1 MSTTPSASPQP
12 PAGAPAAPPSSGS
25 GLKIFLWI
33 FGIFAGLAI
42 VVVIG
47 VVGLGFFVVHK
58 AKQAGLDSDLMKK
71 NPALAV
77 AKMAVTANPD
87 TELVSSNDD
96 AGTIVVK
103 DKKTGKVVTMKFDPQ
118 KKTMVVTDENGKTGS
133 LRLDTDKGSL
143 VVTDAQGKTS
153 TITANGQSG
162 GVEVNGAD
170 GSTVKMGANADKA
183 PAWVPVYPGAT
194 PQSTYSAT
202 SAKQQ
207 GGTYTFVAADTP
219 DKILSYYEG
228 ALKAGGMRTSNTLS
242 TTNGKITGFVSGS
255 TDGDKRSVMVTVSG
269 ETDGSHVGVVFSSKE

>member
-12 PAGAPAAPPSSGS
+12 SPAPATPPSSGS

-33 FGIFAGLAI
+33 LGIFGGLAML
-42 VVVIG
+42 VVIG
-47 VVGLGFFVVHK
+47 VIGLGLFAFHK
-58 AKQAGLDSDLMKK
+58 AKQAGLDAELMKK

-87 TELVSSNDD
+87 TELLSSNDD

-103 DKKTGKVVTMKFDPQ
+103 DKKTGKTVTMKFDPE

-133 LRLDTDKGSL
+133 MRLDTDKGAL

-162 GVEVNGAD
+162 SVQVNGAD
-170 GSTVKMGANADKA
+170 GSTVKLGANADKA
-183 PAWVPVYPGAT
+183 PAWVPVYPGSS
-194 PQSTYSAT
+194 PQSTFS
-202 SAKQQ
+202 SSSGKEQS
-207 GGTYTFVAADTP
+207 GTYTFVAADTP

-242 TTNGKITGFVSGS
+242 TTNGKVTGFVSGS
-255 TDGDKRSVMVTVSG
+255 ANGDKRSVMVTVSG
-269 ETDGSHVGVVFSSKE
+269 ESDGSHVGVVFSSKD

>member
-12 PAGAPAAPPSSGS
+12 SAGTPAAPPSSGS

-33 FGIFAGLAI
+33 LGIFAGL
-42 VVVIG
+42 VVLVVLG
-47 VVGLGFFVVHK
+47 FVGLGFFVFHK
-58 AKQAGLDSDLMKK
+58 AKQAAK

-87 TELVSSNDD
+87 TELISSNDD

-103 DKKTGKVVTMKFDPQ
+103 DKKTGKVVTMRFDPE
-118 KKTMVVTDENGKTGS
+118 KKSMVLMDENGKTATMQ
-133 LRLDTDKGSL
+133 LDTSKSSL
-143 VVTDAQGKTS
+143 VVTDEQGKTS
-153 TITANGQSG
+153 TISANGQTG
-162 GVEVNGAD
+162 TIQINGAD

-207 GGTYTFVAADTP
+207 GGTYTFLTADTP
-219 DKILSYYEG
+219 DKILTYYES
-228 ALKAGGMRTSNTLS
+228 ALKAGGMKTSNTLS
-242 TTNGKITGFVSGS
+242 TTDGKVTGFVSGS
-255 TDGDKRSVMVTVSG
+255 AAGDKRSVMVTVSG
-269 ETDGSHVGVVFSSKE
+269 ETDGSHVAVVFSNKE

>member
-12 PAGAPAAPPSSGS
+12 SAGAPAAPPSSGS

-33 FGIFAGLAI
+33 LGIFAGL
-42 VVVIG
+42 VVLVILG
-47 VVGLGFFVVHK
+47 FVGLGFFVFHK

-87 TELVSSNDD
+87 TDLISSNDD

-103 DKKTGKVVTMKFDPQ
+103 DKKTGKVVTMKFDPE
-118 KKTMVVTDENGKTGS
+118 KKSMVLVDENGKTAS
-133 LRLDTDKGSL
+133 MQLDTSKSSL
-143 VVTDAQGKTS
+143 VVTDEQGKTS
-153 TITANGQSG
+153 TISANGQTG
-162 GVEVNGAD
+162 TIQVNGAD

-202 SAKQQ
+202 SARQQ
-207 GGTYTFVAADTP
+207 GGTYTFVTADTP
-219 DKILSYYEG
+219 DKILTYYEN

-242 TTNGKITGFVSGS
+242 TTNGKVTGFVSGS
-255 TDGDKRSVMVTVSG
+255 AAGDKRSVMVTVSG
-269 ETDGSHVGVVFSSKE
+269 ETDGSHVAVVFSNKE